1 MKTICF
7 YLPQYHP
14 TEENNKW
21 WGQGFT
27 EWTNVTKALPR
38 FRGHYQPQLPSDL
51 GFYDLR
57 LEETRVAQAA
67 LAAEYGIGGFCY
79 YHYWF
84 SGKLMLERPLL
95 EMLESGKPDFP
106 FCLCWAN
113 EKWIRSWDNET
124 QEVLLDQTYNDQEH
138 LDHIQWLM
146 PFLKD
151 SRYINVAGK
160 PVLLVYRVDEIPNIV
175 EKLNIWR
182 KYAVSQGLPGLYL
195 CVVNNYKNTLSAEK
209 LIEYGFDAVVDFQP
223 NGRDFPNR
231 KKINFLKYAVPR
243 ILNKVAGVLRI
254 KNFKKFPVT
263 DEYSY
268 REIINKISLKKATSH
283 HVFPTAFPS
292 WDNSPRKKVNA
303 TVLQNEDA
311 ELFRKFLE
319 ISKKQVSSYSEQE
332 QIVFINAWN
341 EWAEGCHLEPDLK
354 HGRKFLEVVKAVFA
368 DK

>member
-27 EWTNVTKALPR
+27 EWTNVTKATPR
-38 FRGHYQPQLPSDL
+38 FSGHYQPQLPSEL

-57 LEETRVAQAA
+57 LEETRVAQAV

-84 SGKLMLERPLL
+84 AGKLMLERPLV
-95 EMLESGKPDFP
+95 EMLKSGKPDFP

-124 QEVLLDQTYNDQEH
+124 QEVLLDQEYNEKEH
-138 LDHIQWLM
+138 LDHINWLM
-146 PFLKD
+146 PFFKD
-151 SRYINVAGK
+151 SRYIKIDGK
-160 PVLLVYRVDEIPNIV
+160 PVLLIYRVDEIPDIV
-175 EKLNIWR
+175 QKLKLWR
-182 KYAVSQGLPGLYL
+182 DYAGLNDLPGLYL
-195 CVVNNYKNTLSAEK
+195 CVVNNYKNKLSAQQ
-209 LIEYGFDAVVDFQP
+209 LIGYGFDAVVDFQP
-223 NGRDFPNR
+223 NGKNFGQRKTLNLIKYIIPRLINKTIDKFKI
-231 KKINFLKYAVPR
+231 KKI
-243 ILNKVAGVLRI
+243 
-254 KNFKKFPVT
+254 KKFSVT

-268 REIINKISLKKATSH
+268 KEIVENISLKKVTGYR
-283 HVFPTAFPS
+283 VFPTVFPS

-303 TVLQNEDA
+303 TVLQNEDG
-311 ELFRKFLE
+311 ELFKKFLE
-319 ISKKQVSSYSEQE
+319 ISRDQVSLYPEEEQL
-332 QIVFINAWN
+332 IFINAWN

-354 HGRKFLEVVKAVFA
+354 HGRKFLEVVKSVFFI
-368 DK
+368 K